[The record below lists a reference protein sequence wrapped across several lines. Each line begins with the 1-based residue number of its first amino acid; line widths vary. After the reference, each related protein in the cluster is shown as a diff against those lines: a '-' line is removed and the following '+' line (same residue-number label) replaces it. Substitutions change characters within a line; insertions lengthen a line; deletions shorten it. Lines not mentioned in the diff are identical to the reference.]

1 MKKKIKQQQEPEK
14 TENNIRREKTGISA
28 YNRTGYKTM
37 IKKNGT
43 WKNRKRIT
51 KGKKRYLGKNR
62 KEYQKE
68 EQVPGKIEKNN
79 KRKKTVTWKNRK
91 ELKKEKTGAWNK

>member
-37 IKKNGT
+37 IKK
-43 WKNRKRIT
+43 
-51 KGKKRYLGKNR
+51 L
-62 KEYQKE
+62 
-68 EQVPGKIEKNN
+68 VPGKTEK
-79 KRKKTVTWKNRK
+79 
-91 ELKKEKTGAWNK
+91 E

>member
-37 IKKNGT
+37 IKNWYLEKPKKNNKRKKKVPGKKQKRISKGRTGT
-43 WKNRKRIT
+43 WKNRK
-51 KGKKRYLGKNR
+51 
-62 KEYQKE
+62 E
-68 EQVPGKIEKNN
+68 
-79 KRKKTVTWKNRK
+79 
-91 ELKKEKTGAWNK
+91 